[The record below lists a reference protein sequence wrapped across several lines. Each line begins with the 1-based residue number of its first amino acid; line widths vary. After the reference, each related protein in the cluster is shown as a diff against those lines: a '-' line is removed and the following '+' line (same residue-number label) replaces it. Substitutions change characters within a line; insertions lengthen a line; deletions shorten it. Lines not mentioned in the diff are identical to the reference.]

1 MEATKKMGIWMD
13 YSMAYLMEFTSNPF
27 EIKTVES
34 TSFDT
39 TTIHPINKLPILL
52 EKRKRLLFS
61 YYNKIAREIN
71 NYDRIILFG
80 PTNAKIEFFDVLSE
94 DERFLKTKIEI
105 TNTDQMNPA
114 EQHQFIKTYF
124 SNK

>member
-1 MEATKKMGIWMD
+1 METSKKIGIWMD
-13 YSMAYLMEFTSNPF
+13 YSMAYLMEFSSNPF

-34 TSFDT
+34 TSFDNT
-39 TTIHPINKLPILL
+39 KTYPTNTLSILL
-52 EKRKRLLFS
+52 EKRKRLLYS

-80 PTNAKIEFFDVLSE
+80 PSNAKIELFDVLSE
-94 DERFLKTKIEI
+94 DERFLKTTIEI

-114 EQHQFIKTYF
+114 EQHQFIKNYF

>member
-1 MEATKKMGIWMD
+1 MD
-13 YSMAYLMEFTSNPF
+13 YSMAYLMEFSSNPF

-39 TTIHPINKLPILL
+39 TTTYPTSTLSILL
-52 EKRKRLLFS
+52 EKRKRLLYS

-80 PTNAKIEFFDVLSE
+80 PSNAKIELFDVLSE
-94 DERFLKTKIEI
+94 DERFLKTTIEI

-114 EQHQFIKTYF
+114 EQHQFIKNYF

>member
-1 MEATKKMGIWMD
+1 METSKKIGIWMD
-13 YSMAYLMEFTSNPF
+13 YSMAYLMEFSSNPF

-39 TTIHPINKLPILL
+39 TTTYPTSTLSILL
-52 EKRKRLLFS
+52 EKRKRLLYS

-80 PTNAKIEFFDVLSE
+80 PSNAKIELFDVLSE
-94 DERFLKTKIEI
+94 DERFLKTTIEI

-114 EQHQFIKTYF
+114 EQHQFIKNYF

>member
-1 MEATKKMGIWMD
+1 MKETKNGIWMD

-39 TTIHPINKLPILL
+39 TTIYLIIHAPILL
-52 EKRKRLLFS
+52 ERNVFLFS
-61 YYNKIAREIN
+61 YYNKCREIN

-80 PTNAKIEFFDVLSE
+80 L
-94 DERFLKTKIEI
+94 
-105 TNTDQMNPA
+105 Q
-114 EQHQFIKTYF
+114 
-124 SNK
+124 

>member
-13 YSMAYLMEFTSNPF
+13 YSMAHLMEFTSNPF

-39 TTIHPINKLPILL
+39 TTIYPINTLPILL

-94 DERFLKTKIEI
+94 DERFLKTKVEI

-114 EQHQFIKTYF
+114 EQHQFIQNYF
-124 SNK
+124 SYK

>member
-1 MEATKKMGIWMD
+1 METTKKIGIWMD
-13 YSMAYLMEFTSNPF
+13 YSMAYLMEFSSNPF

-39 TTIHPINKLPILL
+39 TKTYPTSTLSILL
-52 EKRKRLLFS
+52 EKRKRLLYS

-80 PTNAKIEFFDVLSE
+80 PSNAKIELFDVLSE
-94 DERFLKTKIEI
+94 DERFLKTTIEI

-114 EQHQFIKTYF
+114 EQHQFIKNYF